1 MVTIVEAI
9 TKKQKKLFA
18 TFPISLYKDNKY
30 YVPSLVGDEM
40 TLDDPKKNL
49 YKGSSE
55 IKCFL
60 AYKDNKLVGRVA
72 AIINHE
78 SNKKHNE
85 SCIRFSR
92 IDFIDDMEVSKALI
106 DAVISWGKERG
117 LNTIHGPWG
126 FNDADREGMLSF
138 GYDEY
143 STYATAYSYPYYIK
157 HMEAMGFVKESE
169 WQEYRF
175 SLTNID
181 PRYFKAGEMVK
192 KLNKFHDV
200 CRDMPFKKIV
210 KKYGDSFFECYNRAY
225 SMLDNFIPL
234 VEEAKE
240 ATLKQFATIINSK
253 FCSIIVDNKTDK
265 VVAFSIVLP
274 YIGDVLRKAK
284 GKMLLAALPLLHI
297 IKHPKKLELAL
308 LGVDPDYRN
317 SGAHAL
323 IFTSFYENC
332 EKYKIQD
339 IVVDPILTT
348 NVNMNNSWQ
357 WMNKELRAKR
367 QTFRKEIKSEE
378 NK

>member
-1 MVTIVEAI
+1 MCVMVTIIEALS
-9 TKKQKKLFA
+9 KKQKKLFA
-18 TFPISLYKDNKY
+18 TFPIKLYKGNNY

-40 TLDDPKKNL
+40 TLDNPKKNL

-55 IKCFL
+55 VKCFL
-60 AYKDNKLVGRVA
+60 AYKDNQLVGRVA
-72 AIINHE
+72 AIINHD
-78 SNKKHNE
+78 SNNKHNE
-85 SCIRFSR
+85 KCIRFSR

-106 DAVISWGKERG
+106 DAVINWGKERG
-117 LNTIHGPWG
+117 LNSIHGPWG

-143 STYATAYSYPYYIK
+143 STYATAYSHPYYIK
-157 HMEAMGFVKESE
+157 HMEALGFIKESE

-175 SLTNID
+175 PLNNID

-192 KLNKFHDV
+192 KQNKYRDV
-200 CRDMPFKKIV
+200 CRELPFKKIV
-210 KKYGDSFFECYNRAY
+210 RKYGDSFFECYNNAY

-240 ATLKQFATIINSK
+240 ATLKQFATIINPK

-284 GKMLLAALPLLHI
+284 GRILLAALPLLHT

-308 LGVDPDYRN
+308 LGVDPAYRN

-323 IFTSFYENC
+323 IFSSFYKNV
-332 EKYKIQD
+332 EKEKIQD

-348 NVNMNNSWQ
+348 NVQMNNSWQ
-357 WMNKELRAKR
+357 WMDKTLRAKR
-367 QTFRKEIKSEE
+367 QTFRKEIK
-378 NK
+378 

>member
-1 MVTIVEAI
+1 MIKIIEA
-9 TKKQKKLFA
+9 TNKKQKKLFA
-18 TFPISLYKDNKY
+18 TFPVDLYKNNPY
-30 YVPSLVGDEM
+30 YVPSLVEDEM
-40 TLDDPKKNL
+40 ALDNPKKNL

-60 AYKDNKLVGRVA
+60 AYKDDKLVGRIA
-72 AIINHE
+72 GIINHE

-85 SCIRFSR
+85 ECIRFSR
-92 IDFIDDMEVSKALI
+92 IDFIDDVEVSKALV
-106 DAVISWGKERG
+106 DAVIAWGKERG
-117 LNTIHGPWG
+117 LKTIHGPWG

-138 GYDEY
+138 GYEEY
-143 STYATAYSYPYYIK
+143 STYATAYSHPYYIK

-169 WQEYRF
+169 WQEFRF
-175 SLTNID
+175 SMNDVD
-181 PRYFKAGEMVK
+181 PRYFKAAEMVK
-192 KLNKFHDV
+192 RTNKFRDL
-200 CRDMPFKKIV
+200 CRELPFKKIV
-210 KKYGDSFFECYNRAY
+210 KKYGDGFFDCYNRAY
-225 SMLDNFIPL
+225 SSLDNFIPL
-234 VEEAKE
+234 VEEAKK
-240 ATLKQFATIINSK
+240 ATLRQFATIINSK

-284 GKMLLAALPLLHI
+284 GRTLRAALPLLHI

-308 LGVDPDYRN
+308 LGVDPEYRN

-323 IFTSFYENC
+323 IFDSFYENC

-367 QTFRKEIKSEE
+367 QTFRKEIK
-378 NK
+378 